1 MTMFY
6 TKKKEIKTIA
16 SIVSKIN
23 KGSFPLD
30 LITLY
35 YEIPFEKISE
45 FNKILSTI
53 DFKIKGS
60 KGIFYVI
67 KTFELNEY
75 NLDSTIRLM
84 ILIQPDIKSIPPI
97 LKMIEDSMYEINI
110 QSSHTEEKNLSKSDL
125 MIEINP
131 IHFYGSKS
139 KLMLVLLRKYGVK
152 STRLILNEV
161 ENPIT
166 ILYDFK
172 SPNKPFLSGL

>member
-23 KGSFPLD
+23 EGCFPLD

-53 DFKIKGS
+53 DFKIKRS
-60 KGIFYVI
+60 KVTFYVL

-84 ILIQPDIKSIPPI
+84 ILIQPDIKSRPTI
-97 LKMIEDSMYEINI
+97 LKIIEESMYKINI

-131 IHFYGSKS
+131 IQFYGSKS
-139 KLMLVLLRKYGVK
+139 KMMLVLLRKYGVK
-152 STRLILNEV
+152 TTRLILNEI
-161 ENPIT
+161 ENPLT
-166 ILYDFK
+166 ILYDFT
-172 SPNKPFLSGL
+172 SPK